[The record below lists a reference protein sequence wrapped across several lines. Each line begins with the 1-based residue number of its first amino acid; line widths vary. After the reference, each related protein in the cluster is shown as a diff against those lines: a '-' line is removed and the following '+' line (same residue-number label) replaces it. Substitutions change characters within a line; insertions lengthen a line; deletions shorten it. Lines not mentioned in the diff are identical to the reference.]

1 MEEKGKKEKQ
11 VKKEEINVLKNT
23 VSFFREFKPLT
34 RIPLEEQMNNIKLKM
49 SDFQHLS
56 EIYSYN
62 NNKNNNK
69 NKRKEE

>member
-1 MEEKGKKEKQ
+1 MEEKVKKEKQ
-11 VKKEEINVLKNT
+11 EKTKKEEINVLKNT

-34 RIPLEEQMNNIKLKM
+34 RIPLEQQMNNIKLKM

-62 NNKNNNK
+62 NNKNK

>member
-1 MEEKGKKEKQ
+1 MEEKVKKEKQ
-11 VKKEEINVLKNT
+11 EKVKKEEINVLKNT

-34 RIPLEEQMNNIKLKM
+34 RIPLEQQMNNIKLKM

-62 NNKNNNK
+62 NNKNK
-69 NKRKEE
+69 NKKKEE

>member
-1 MEEKGKKEKQ
+1 MEEKVKKEKQ
-11 VKKEEINVLKNT
+11 EKTKKEEINVLKNT

-34 RIPLEEQMNNIKLKM
+34 RIPLEQQMNNIKLKM

-62 NNKNNNK
+62 NNKNK
-69 NKRKEE
+69 NKKKEE